1 MFQTLMD
8 NVCQTLSC
16 DNKTMCR
23 GYSGCVPVLGE
34 YFYLESHYV
43 VINRLTKGNKKN
55 KHNKNKKQSRY
66 MRNLWS
72 RHEVY

>member
-1 MFQTLMD
+1 MD

-43 VINRLTKGNKKN
+43 VINKLKKG
-55 KHNKNKKQSRY
+55 NKNKKQSRY
-66 MRNLWS
+66 MRNLRS